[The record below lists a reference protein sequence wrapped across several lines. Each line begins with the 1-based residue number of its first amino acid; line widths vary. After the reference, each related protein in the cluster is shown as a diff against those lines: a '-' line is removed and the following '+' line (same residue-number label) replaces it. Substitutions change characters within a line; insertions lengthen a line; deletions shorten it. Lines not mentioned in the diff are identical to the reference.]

1 MAKSKKTDAD
11 QTPEAAAAPADPS
24 QTPPMQPA
32 EGEGPVFRVLA
43 QYIRDLSFENPR
55 APDSLRADAAPPQ
68 MDVGVEMNAKGR
80 PDSLYEVE
88 LKITASAQREGAAVF
103 HCELIYCGLFQI
115 SGVPQ
120 SDMEALLLIECPR
133 FLFPFARQV
142 VSDVT
147 SQGGFPPF
155 MLDPIDFQGIYLS
168 QKAQAGGAPMQMSP
182 VGNA

>member
-11 QTPEAAAAPADPS
+11 QTTEAAAAPADQV

-55 APDSLRADAAPPQ
+55 APDSLRADAAAPQ

-80 PDSLYEVE
+80 PDGLYEVD
-88 LKITASAQREGAAVF
+88 LKIVASAQREGAAVF
-103 HCELIYCGLFQI
+103 HCELLYCGLFQI
-115 SGVPQ
+115 GGVPQ
-120 SDMEALLLIECPR
+120 QEMEGLLLIECPR
-133 FLFPFARQV
+133 FLFPFARQIV
-142 VSDVT
+142 AET
-147 SQGGFPPF
+147 TAQGGFPPF

-168 QKAQAGGAPMQMSP
+168 QKAGGAQMPMTP